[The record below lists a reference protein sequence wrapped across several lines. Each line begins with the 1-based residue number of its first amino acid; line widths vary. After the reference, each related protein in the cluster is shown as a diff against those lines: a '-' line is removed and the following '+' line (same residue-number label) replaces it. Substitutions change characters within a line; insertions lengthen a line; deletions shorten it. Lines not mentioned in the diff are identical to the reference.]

1 MATLGT
7 KLARLRER
15 KGYSQQQVAD
25 LLKVSQPTYHKWESD
40 SSKPGIESAVKLCKV
55 FDVEIYDLLEDGNTI
70 ISDNTFESC
79 TSNVIGNAY
88 NPVFNINS
96 PEIVESILKNQQD
109 LTRLME
115 TQNKLIE
122 MLIADKQ

>member
-25 LLKVSQPTYHKWESD
+25 LLKVSQPTYYKWESD